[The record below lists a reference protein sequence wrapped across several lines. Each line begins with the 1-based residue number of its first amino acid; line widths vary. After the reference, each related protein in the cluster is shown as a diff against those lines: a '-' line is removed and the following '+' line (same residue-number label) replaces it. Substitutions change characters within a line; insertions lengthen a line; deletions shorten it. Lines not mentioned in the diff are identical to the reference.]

1 MKKGSDRKSDQPS
14 ARCSKNERIEA
25 FLHKRYE
32 FRFNTI
38 KSRTEYRLSGTDKA
52 FSPLTKFDIN
62 SMRRLLD
69 ASQSITTSGENI
81 RSILESDFCPKVNVV
96 QEYFMTL
103 PNLDAE
109 EDSEIYRLGECVS
122 VRNPEKWQK
131 YLLKWLIAVVSN
143 AMDDFTCR
151 NHTCLVLTGE
161 QGKFK
166 TTFLDLL
173 CPKSM
178 KTYLFTG
185 KIDPQSKDVQTL
197 IAEYLFI
204 NIDDQLKALNKRDEN
219 ELKNLITTPRV
230 KYRRPYDVYIEE
242 YPHLASFM
250 ASVNGNDFL
259 TDPTG
264 SRRFLPFEVKDIDI
278 ETAKKIDM
286 DRVYTEA
293 VWYWKNGYRYW
304 FDESEIAELH
314 RESEA
319 FHVQT
324 VEYEMLLKG
333 FEKAEESYMTTSEI
347 LTYLR
352 SYTSIYLQEKR
363 MGEALRKAGFERKSR
378 RIGGN
383 PMYVY
388 QIQKITPNPFISIL
402 YNEM

>member
-25 FLHKRYE
+25 FLREKYE

-38 KSRTEYRLSGTDKA
+38 KSRTEYRLSETSEP

-69 ASQSITTSGENI
+69 ASQGITTSGENI

-103 PNLDAE
+103 PNLDPE
-109 EDSEIYRLGECVS
+109 EDSEINRLGECVS
-122 VRNPEKWQK
+122 VLNPEKWQK
-131 YLLKWLIAVVSN
+131 YLLKWLIAVVAN

-278 ETAKKIDM
+278 ETAKQIDM

-304 FDESEIAELH
+304 FDEAEIAELH

-388 QIQKITPNPFISIL
+388 QIQKITPNPFISTL